1 MQAINKVQRLIKSLG
16 LPTACINKTEIDV
29 KECVWWIISL
39 ALLFPYTFILKKY
52 IDNWY
57 WNLLWF
63 CTQTYLTKA
72 SKVLYTATRNRAYFQ
87 KIFFLLPNTWTN
99 RPEYKPSTSVT
110 ISGAD
115 IIFSAPRSTRRNF
128 SHTRMSAGCGHQGL
142 HTQLLTDIFSNS
154 HPLVQSSP
162 GIHNM

>member
-1 MQAINKVQRLIKSLG
+1 M
-16 LPTACINKTEIDV
+16 CIMNG
-29 KECVWWIISL
+29 IISI
-39 ALLFPYTFILKKY
+39 ALIFKNTFTLKIY

-57 WNLLWF
+57 WKLSWF
-63 CTQTYLTKA
+63 WIQTTFTKA

-128 SHTRMSAGCGHQGL
+128 SHTRMYAGCGHQGF
-142 HTQLLTDIFSNS
+142 HTQLLTDIFSNN

-162 GIHNM
+162 GFHLL